1 MNIYLTYDYELFFG
15 KSTGTVEN
23 WIIQPAKRLPEL
35 SKKHSIAMTFFVYV
49 GYIIKLTTCLKNQ
62 LSKGRREMVIIGHT
76 KSMTNYSFKKLDNF
90 LNENA
95 QKYVFTTFN
104 SLK

>member
-1 MNIYLTYDYELFFG
+1 MNLYLTCDYELFFG
-15 KSTGTVEN
+15 KSTGTIEK
-23 WIIQPAKRLPEL
+23 WIIQPTKRLLEL
-35 SKKHSIAMTFFVYV
+35 SKKHSMSMTFFVYV
-49 GYIIKLTTCLKNQ
+49 GYIIKLTTCLKDQ
-62 LSKGRREMVIIGHT
+62 LTKGRKEMVIIGHP

-95 QKYVFTTFN
+95 QKHVFTTFN